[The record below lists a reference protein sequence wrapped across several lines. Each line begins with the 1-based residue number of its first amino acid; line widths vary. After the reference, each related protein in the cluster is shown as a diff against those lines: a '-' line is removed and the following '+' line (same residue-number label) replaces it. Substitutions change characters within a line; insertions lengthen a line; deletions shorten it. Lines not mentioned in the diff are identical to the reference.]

1 MSSPAPP
8 PEPLQSENEMRC
20 WTESSLGSCSSL
32 TWLVSATGHSLTIS
46 LTLSTED
53 ITPLRFEDVDW
64 DAWDDISPGDLGE
77 DELDDDLSERVT
89 RISLS
94 DSHISSPWANLAVDP
109 LVAAE
114 ERALRLGYTRE
125 LQASRLRR
133 LLWSAYGRLHYL
145 ATTMQ
150 VCGFKYNSYQGYD
163 TLEEAR
169 SHWMHAL
176 ATGTW
181 GDPRRGGDR
190 SIPPF
195 EGYHIVYD
203 SSVDP
208 TAIPL
213 SEAMKSTD
221 ATSTT
226 SSSSS
231 STIGYSSAPSSPV
244 FEAKRSLTP
253 RLHFPSIPS
262 GSSILSNMPS
272 LTNTEAK
279 HHEHS
284 RSFANRHES
293 SAKGKTPARSPNPS
307 LPQAQGI
314 PSKARHSAH
323 FSSPGPSS
331 LRSPTGSQARL
342 HRYDL
347 PPSRELTPK
356 DKYYVVQIGLQPG
369 VYKGEAEARRHMGTS
384 RLAFAHIEATRKVA
398 NARYL
403 SLVESR
409 EVFEA
414 I

>member
-1 MSSPAPP
+1 MSSPGPP
-8 PEPLQSENEMRC
+8 ASRTPPVRERNAL
-20 WTESSLGSCSSL
+20 LDGK
-32 TWLVSATGHSLTIS
+32 LVRVVL
-46 LTLSTED
+46 LSDLAED

-114 ERALRLGYTRE
+114 ERALRLGPY
-125 LQASRLRR
+125 RR
-133 LLWSAYGRLHYL
+133 LKLASSRRAAYVVYFGRLYGRLHYL

>member
-1 MSSPAPP
+1 M
-8 PEPLQSENEMRC
+8 
-20 WTESSLGSCSSL
+20 WTGN
-32 TWLVSATGHSLTIS
+32 
-46 LTLSTED
+46 
-53 ITPLRFEDVDW
+53 
-64 DAWDDISPGDLGE
+64 AWDDISPGDLGE

-94 DSHISSPWANLAVDP
+94 DSHISLPGLTLQVDP

-114 ERALRLGYTRE
+114 RTGVCALDHIASSRRAAYVVYFGR
-125 LQASRLRR
+125 
-133 LLWSAYGRLHYL
+133 AYGRLHYL
-145 ATTMQ
+145 GGHHDAGLWIQ
-150 VCGFKYNSYQGYD
+150 VQLLPGVRYTRRGSQPLD
-163 TLEEAR
+163 AR
-169 SHWMHAL
+169 L

-253 RLHFPSIPS
+253 RLHFLRTISPF
-262 GSSILSNMPS
+262 G
-272 LTNTEAK
+272 AK
-279 HHEHS
+279 E
-284 RSFANRHES
+284 E
-293 SAKGKTPARSPNPS
+293 
-307 LPQAQGI
+307 AQGI